1 MNKLASVLSDFA
13 RFIVFKPLRGNV
25 GADWRIYLA
34 VGLVITWIV
43 GVGRSWDDP
52 EATIFDLSGIGS
64 ILYVFGLGLVIW
76 LIGAPLRPERW
87 TYRNVVL
94 MVTMTALPGLIY
106 AFPIE
111 RFVAAADARAVNMSF
126 LAIVATWRMA
136 LFATFLVR
144 VARLSP
150 GATAVVTFLP
160 PVLIIAPISAF
171 GVLGVVLSSMG
182 GVRDEAQQAQN
193 ELIGFAAMTSWMLLP
208 LLLIAWG
215 MLVARR
221 SRRTDR

>member
-1 MNKLASVLSDFA
+1 MAKFASILADFA
-13 RFIVFKPLRGNV
+13 RFVVFKSPRGNV
-25 GADWRIYLA
+25 GADWRIYLG

-52 EATIFDLSGIGS
+52 NANLFDLSGIGS
-64 ILYVFGLGLVIW
+64 IIYVFGLGLIIW

-111 RFVAAADARAVNMSF
+111 RFVAVSYARTVNMSF

-144 VARLSP
+144 VAKLP
-150 GATAVVTFLP
+150 PVATAIVTFLP
-160 PVLIIAPISAF
+160 PAIIIAPISA
-171 GVLGVVLSSMG
+171 LGFLGAVMSSMG
-182 GVRDEAQQAQN
+182 GVRDEAQQTQN
-193 ELIGFAAMTSWMLLP
+193 DLIVLAAMISWTLLP

-215 MLVARR
+215 ILIAQR
-221 SRRTDR
+221 SQRSGS